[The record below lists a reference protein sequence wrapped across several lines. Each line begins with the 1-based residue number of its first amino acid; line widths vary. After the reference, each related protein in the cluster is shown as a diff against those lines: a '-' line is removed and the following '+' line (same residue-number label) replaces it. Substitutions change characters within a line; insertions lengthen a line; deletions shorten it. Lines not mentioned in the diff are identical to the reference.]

1 MLREGGRD
9 ASRSFWNRGA
19 AILGLEGK
27 RTGYGGISAPSPASR
42 WAPSSPF
49 SGASRLAGGSPDPL
63 LFCLFQELKLPAFRA
78 HSPLLKS
85 RRFFVD
91 ILTLLSSHCQL
102 CPAARH
108 LAVYL
113 LDHFLDRY
121 NIPASKQLYAVAV
134 SCLLLASTAAAPPSA
149 ASSVSLGAPGLGT
162 FPGAV
167 PTFRARPVLSGNS
180 GY

>member
-1 MLREGGRD
+1 MGDGLGVSGTVGGGGCHPGTCRKTNRVRRESLPPHQPAGGPPCL
-9 ASRSFWNRGA
+9 AL
-19 AILGLEGK
+19 LGH
-27 RTGYGGISAPSPASR
+27 P
-42 WAPSSPF
+42 
-49 SGASRLAGGSPDPL
+49 RLSGGSPDPPPSVL
-63 LFCLFQELKLPAFRA
+63 PVLQELKLPAFRA

-121 NIPASKQLYAVAV
+121 TVPTSKQLYAVAV
-134 SCLLLASTAAAPPSA
+134 SCLLLASMWTPRCFPPPRSWE
-149 ASSVSLGAPGLGT
+149 PGCSRV
-162 FPGAV
+162 A
-167 PTFRARPVLSGNS
+167 
-180 GY
+180 